1 MLGEMQEQLMNAI
14 KRYDAILTE
23 QDAYARRQAEIRRQP
38 QPQPA
43 YAFGYHQPAEAQ
55 AYPLPQGYPAQAYPY
70 YPQQPVQGHGE
81 SARAR
86 WGLGKE
92 AEPARRRKAHCTRP
106 LLRIHRDTQS
116 TRQNGTRRKARLTHN
131 NTGRRRNHR
140 RHTRRTRKVL
150 RRRSGRHRW
159 NTYGIPGSS
168 STNRWRT
175 HRVPL
180 RRWDRRARNSR

>member
-81 SARAR
+81 SACVRQI
-86 WGLGKE
+86 GEKE
-92 AEPARRRKAHCTRP
+92 AEAARRKAQCIRP
-106 LLRIHRDTQS
+106 LLRTHRDTQ
-116 TRQNGTRRKARLTHN
+116 GTRRKARLTHSP
-131 NTGRRRNHR
+131 TDRKRNHH
-140 RHTRRTRKVL
+140 RHTQRTRRVL
-150 RRRSGRHRW
+150 RRRSDRHRW
-159 NTYGIPGSS
+159 NTYGIPGSN
-168 STNRWRT
+168 STHRSRT

-180 RRWDRRARNSR
+180 RRWDRHRARNSR